1 MARALTVDVVRRF
14 PGAAPICV
22 ALDERLGAGD
32 VLVLFGPSGAGKTT
46 ALRMIAGLERPDRG
60 RISFGDAVWF
70 DDGARVAAAPQQ
82 RRIGY
87 VFQQPSLFPHLT
99 VRANV
104 EYGVARPRSPE
115 ARARLDAMMARLGI
129 DQLADRS
136 ARRLSGGEAQRV
148 ALARA
153 LATTPQ
159 LLLLDEPFAS
169 VDAPARARLRADLRA
184 LLRAS
189 GVPAVLVTHDR
200 QEVLA
205 LGDRLAVMAG
215 GRVRQAGA
223 VSDVLSRPVDAEV
236 ASAIGVESVLP
247 AVVVGGEQ
255 ELLTFRIGAV
265 VLNGM
270 GDEALTAGR
279 DVLACIRAEDV
290 TIERRAAPETSA
302 RNHVSARIVAIDP
315 EGPLD
320 RVTLDAGFP
329 LVALITRRSR
339 EALALAPGVEVTAAI
354 KAAAVH
360 LVAR

>member
-1 MARALTVDVVRRF
+1 VAGALTVDVVRRF
-14 PGAAPICV
+14 PDAADVSAAFDAP
-22 ALDERLGAGD
+22 LGAGD

-46 ALRMIAGLERPDRG
+46 VLRMIAGLERPDRG
-60 RISFGDAVWF
+60 RIRFDGVWWF
-70 DDGARVAAAPQQ
+70 DDGRRVSMTPQR

-104 EYGVARPRSPE
+104 EYGVDRPRAPA
-115 ARARLDAMMARLGI
+115 ARAGVDRLLARLGI
-129 DQLADRS
+129 DHLADRS

-153 LATTPQ
+153 LATRPQ
-159 LLLLDEPFAS
+159 LLLLDEPLAS
-169 VDAPARARLRADLRA
+169 VDAPSRAALRGDLRA
-184 LLRAS
+184 LLRES

-205 LGDRLAVMAG
+205 LGDRLAVMAD
-215 GRVRQAGA
+215 GRVRQVGA
-223 VSDVLSRPVDAEV
+223 VSEVLSRPADAHV
-236 ASAIGVESVLP
+236 AKAVGVESVVP
-247 AVVVGGEQ
+247 AVVVGGE
-255 ELLTFRIGAV
+255 EALLAFRVGSV
-265 VLNGM
+265 TLNGI
-270 GDEALTAGR
+270 GDEALTPGR

-290 TIERRAAPETSA
+290 TIERRAASGTSA
-302 RNHVSARIVAIDP
+302 RNHIVARIVAIDP

-320 RVTLDAGFP
+320 RVRLDAGFP

-339 EALALAPGVEVTAAI
+339 EELALVPGVEVTAAI
-354 KAAAVH
+354 KATAVH